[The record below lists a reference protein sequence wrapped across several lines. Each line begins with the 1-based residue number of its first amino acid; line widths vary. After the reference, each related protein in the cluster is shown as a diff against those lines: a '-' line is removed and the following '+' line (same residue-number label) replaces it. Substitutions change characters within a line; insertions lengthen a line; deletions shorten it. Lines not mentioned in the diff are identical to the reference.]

1 MQSQTL
7 YRENTSVRTR
17 VIGILL
23 FAVATAISA
32 RLSALV
38 PNSPVPLTMQVL
50 VVVLSGL
57 VLGPRDGLLAQV
69 LYLQA
74 ILAGAPLTAAG
85 LAGPLAFAAPT
96 AGYLVSF
103 PLAALVAGWLGQRA
117 GATAWL
123 WRALG
128 GLAALVVVYSLGTA
142 WLAGYVGGL
151 GNAWALGAVPFVG
164 ADLLKVLIAT
174 AGLSLRSR

>member
-1 MQSQTL
+1 MQSHIL
-7 YRENTSVRTR
+7 YRENVSVRIR

-23 FAVATAISA
+23 FAVATAVSA

-57 VLGPRDGLLAQV
+57 VLGPRDGFLAQAV
-69 LYLQA
+69 YLQA

-85 LAGPLAFAAPT
+85 LGGPLAFAAPT
-96 AGYLVSF
+96 AGYLISF

-117 GATAWL
+117 QAGAWL

-128 GLAALVVVYSLGTA
+128 SMAALIVIYSLGTA

-151 GNAWALGAVPFVG
+151 SNAWALGAVPFIG
-164 ADLLKVLIAT
+164 ADLLKILIVT
-174 AGLSLRSR
+174 AALSLRSR

>member
-1 MQSQTL
+1 MQTRTL
-7 YRENTSVRTR
+7 YRENSSVRVR
-17 VIGILL
+17 VISILL

-32 RLSALV
+32 RLSTLV
-38 PNSPVPLTMQVL
+38 PHSPIPLTMQVL

-57 VLGPRDGLLAQV
+57 VLGPRDGLLAQM

-85 LAGPLAFAAPT
+85 LGGPAAFAAPT

-103 PLAALVAGWLGQRA
+103 PLAALAAGWLGQRA
-117 GATAWL
+117 NERGWL

-128 GLAALVVVYSLGTA
+128 SLVALAVVYSLGTA
-142 WLAGYVGGL
+142 WLASTLGSVRLAWQVGV
-151 GNAWALGAVPFVG
+151 APFIG
-164 ADLLKVLIAT
+164 ADLLKIAIAT
-174 AGLSLRSR
+174 AALSLRSR

>member
-1 MQSQTL
+1 MQTLTL
-7 YRENTSVRTR
+7 YRENSSVRVR

-38 PNSPVPLTMQVL
+38 PNSPIPLTMQVM

-57 VLGPRDGLLAQV
+57 VLGPRDGLLAQMV
-69 LYLQA
+69 YLQA
-74 ILAGAPLTAAG
+74 ILLGAPMTAAG
-85 LAGPLAFAAPT
+85 LGGPAAFVAPT

-103 PLAALVAGWLGQRA
+103 PLAALVAGWLGQRSRE
-117 GATAWL
+117 GHWL

-128 GLAALVVVYSLGTA
+128 GLAAMAVIYGLGMA
-142 WLAGYVGGL
+142 WLAVYTGSLV
-151 GNAWALGAVPFVG
+151 NAWRLGVVPFVG
-164 ADLLKVLIAT
+164 ADLLKVSIAT
-174 AGLSLRSR
+174 AALSLRRR

>member
-7 YRENTSVRTR
+7 YRENTSVRIR

-38 PNSPVPLTMQVL
+38 PGSPIPLTMQVL

-57 VLGPRDGLLAQV
+57 MLGPRDGLLAQA

-85 LAGPLAFAAPT
+85 LGGPLAFAAPT
-96 AGYLVSF
+96 AGYLLSF
-103 PLAALVAGWLGQRA
+103 PVAALVAGWLGQRA
-117 GATAWL
+117 RTGTWA

-128 GLAALVVVYSLGTA
+128 SLAALTVVYGLGMA
-142 WLAGYVGGL
+142 WLAVYVGSVTSAFGL
-151 GNAWALGAVPFVG
+151 GVAPFIG
-164 ADLLKVLIAT
+164 ADLLKLAIAT
-174 AGLSLRSR
+174 AALSLRSR

>member
-1 MQSQTL
+1 MQSHIL

-17 VIGILL
+17 VLGILL

-32 RLSALV
+32 RVSALV
-38 PNSPVPLTMQVL
+38 PNSPIPLTMQVL

-57 VLGPRDGLLAQV
+57 VLGPRDGLLAQAV
-69 LYLQA
+69 YLQA
-74 ILAGAPLTAAG
+74 ILLGAPLTAAG
-85 LAGPLAFAAPT
+85 LGGPLAFASPT

-103 PLAALVAGWLGQRA
+103 PLAAFVAGWLGRQTRT
-117 GATAWL
+117 GAWL

-128 GLAALVVVYSLGTA
+128 GLAALAVIYGFGTA

-151 GNAWALGAVPFVG
+151 GNAWALGAVPFIG
-164 ADLLKVLIAT
+164 ADLIKVLIVT
-174 AGLSLRSR
+174 AALSLRSR